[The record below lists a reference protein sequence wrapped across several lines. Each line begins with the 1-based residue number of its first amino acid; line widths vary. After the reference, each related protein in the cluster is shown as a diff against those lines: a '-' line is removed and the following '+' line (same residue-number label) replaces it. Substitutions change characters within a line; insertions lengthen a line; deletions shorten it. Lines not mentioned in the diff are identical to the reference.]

1 MMRHKT
7 SRRFSNNGRENDQ
20 HGFADQEQEN
30 NPKQQQ
36 LGNCNESNSAN
47 DVIADM
53 AQGFMQAQANMN
65 DSSGHIN
72 NVEIALLLQKMN
84 QQLDEIKKTSQ
95 NSAKEDSK
103 QQNKADTSGQENNKQ
118 SSADLQTLLNSVLQG
133 KNNNQDKK
141 QIEQETSKSQS
152 NSSSQSPGKN
162 QQNMINVQTVS
173 QVLAQAQYEL
183 ANELENSLKK
193 LKQVINE
200 SEKLANNIS
209 NLLGEE
215 SQKQ

>member
-1 MMRHKT
+1 MRHKT

-20 HGFADQEQEN
+20 HGFDDQEQEN

-36 LGNCNESNSAN
+36 LGNYNESNSAN

-53 AQGFMQAQANMN
+53 AQGFIQAQANMN
-65 DSSGHIN
+65 DSSTHIN
-72 NVEIALLLQKMN
+72 NAEIALLLQKMN

-141 QIEQETSKSQS
+141 QNEQETSKSQS
-152 NSSSQSPGKN
+152 NSSSQSLGKN

>member
-20 HGFADQEQEN
+20 HGFDDQEQEN

-36 LGNCNESNSAN
+36 LGNYNESNSAN

-53 AQGFMQAQANMN
+53 AQGFIQAQANMN
-65 DSSGHIN
+65 DSSTHIN
-72 NVEIALLLQKMN
+72 NAEIALLLQKMN

-141 QIEQETSKSQS
+141 QNEQETSKSQS

>member
-84 QQLDEIKKTSQ
+84 QQLDEIKKTRQ

>member
-20 HGFADQEQEN
+20 HGFDDQEQEN

-36 LGNCNESNSAN
+36 LGNYNESNSAN

-53 AQGFMQAQANMN
+53 AQGFIQAQANMN
-65 DSSGHIN
+65 DSSTHIN
-72 NVEIALLLQKMN
+72 NAEIALLLQKMN

-141 QIEQETSKSQS
+141 QNEQETSKSQS
-152 NSSSQSPGKN
+152 NSSSQSLGKN